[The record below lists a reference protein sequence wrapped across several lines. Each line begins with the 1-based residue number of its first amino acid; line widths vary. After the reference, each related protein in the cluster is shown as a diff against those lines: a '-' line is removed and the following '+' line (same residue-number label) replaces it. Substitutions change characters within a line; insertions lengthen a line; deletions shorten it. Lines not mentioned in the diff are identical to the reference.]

1 MTEID
6 WMTSCSNRLISHYGY
21 DGETA
26 DRTARDA
33 AEEQAYLYG
42 SDPAAGDPAGRY
54 RRIITR
60 CDGRITT
67 SPSGFGTV
75 SVGQA
80 ECLRCLRRTAER
92 GEYVWLMEPPQFV
105 DGKCPSRIEP

>member
-42 SDPAAGDPAGRY
+42 SDPAKWRAGWSVADEMGAG
-54 RRIITR
+54 
-60 CDGRITT
+60 
-67 SPSGFGTV
+67 
-75 SVGQA
+75 
-80 ECLRCLRRTAER
+80 
-92 GEYVWLMEPPQFV
+92 
-105 DGKCPSRIEP
+105 K